1 MNDKPREVSA
11 RSQRP
16 CRPSRECKSKSVG
29 QAGNGEPNMREAAEK
44 HGQIL
49 MVDKLPW
56 KQYRGS
62 LEGNRIGSKETG
74 CSHPG
79 DKCQEPEIG
88 L

>member
-1 MNDKPREVSA
+1 
-11 RSQRP
+11 
-16 CRPSRECKSKSVG
+16 
-29 QAGNGEPNMREAAEK
+29 MREAAEK

-49 MVDKLPW
+49 MVEKLPW

-74 CSHPG
+74 SSSPG